1 MFKMI
6 QIDKYSKKYEIA
18 LGRRNSAQYATKLD
32 SELKTPEWMELY
44 SKLKSLDKITKVSEF
59 DENETQLVKL
69 FEQLYEKITAPG
81 LDAFISWV
89 ESSTTSKNTENIKKF
104 KKYLKGEYDNY
115 ADEIEGILTSKE
127 IISNFPADSIF
138 GKLIS
143 NFESKIKRLIT
154 NFIDSDKFENEIDG
168 LLSKI
173 KLEMDNVSTI
183 TELNFILFNQLFTE
197 EQAKDEKLS
206 FYNDIFENIRK
217 KYQSIEFQKGE
228 DKNTDLYIRINN
240 RISSV
245 KKCITLLVETNI
257 AKDED
262 EVLKGMFLKFQ
273 KEMPVVED
281 DYLQSL
287 KGFVDN
293 DWENLSDKYYQIKV
307 FYSNAPLSFKPVS
320 FPDLR
325 KGGDLKN
332 LIDSYNL
339 ILKDG
344 DIIIK
349 PAATV
354 NEIKSAINKKSKTIK
369 DLNSDI
375 EKCRISVKEEMTE
388 FIEKYNKQKTMLE
401 KTIEDKEDLKED
413 FDSIYGEDGA
423 LDNLSNGIDEY
434 LSDGSSLLKALS
446 QGIIAQ
452 MVDLMKTTTE
462 KFEETLKKTG
472 LKDSI
477 EWLNDL
483 SDYNLSAEFLDA
495 DKIKQLLSKG
505 LIKIELTK
513 TYK

>member
-18 LGRRNSAQYATKLD
+18 LGRRNSTQYAKMLD
-32 SELKTPEWMELY
+32 SELQSPEWMEQF
-44 SKLKSLDKITKVSEF
+44 SKLNSLDNISKASEF
-59 DENETQLVKL
+59 GENETKLVKL

-89 ESSTTSKNTENIKKF
+89 ESSTTSKNIENVRKF

-115 ADEIEGILTSKE
+115 ADEIESILASKE
-127 IISNFPADSIF
+127 IISRFPENSIF

-143 NFESKIKRLIT
+143 NFENKIKRLVT
-154 NFIDSDKFENEIDG
+154 SFIDSDKFENEIDG

-173 KLEMDNVSTI
+173 KVEMDNVSMI
-183 TELNFILFNQLFTE
+183 RELSFTSFNLLFTE
-197 EQAKDEKLS
+197 EQAKDETLS
-206 FYNDIFENIRK
+206 FYDDIFENIRK
-217 KYQSIEFQKGE
+217 KYQSIEIQKGE
-228 DKNTDLYIRINN
+228 DKNTDLYVRINS

-245 KKCITLLVETNI
+245 KKCISLLVETNI
-257 AKDED
+257 ANDED
-262 EVLKGMFLKFQ
+262 DVLKSMFLRFQ
-273 KEMPVVED
+273 KEMAVVED

-287 KGFVDN
+287 KGFIDN
-293 DWENLSDKYYQIKV
+293 EWENVSDKYYQIKE
-307 FYSNAPLSFKPVS
+307 FYSNAPLSFKPIS

-325 KGGDLKN
+325 KGGDLNN
-332 LIDSYNL
+332 LIDTYNL

-344 DIIIK
+344 DLIIK

-354 NEIKSAINKKSKTIK
+354 SEIKSAVNKKSKTIK

-375 EKCRISVKEEMTE
+375 EKCRVSVKEEMSE
-388 FIEKYNKQKTMLE
+388 FIEKYNKQKTMLK
-401 KTIEDKEDLKED
+401 KTIEDKEGLKED

-423 LDNLSNGIDEY
+423 LDNLSNGIEEY
-434 LSDGSSLLKALS
+434 LSDGASLLEALS
-446 QGIIAQ
+446 QGVVAQ
-452 MVDLMKTTTE
+452 MVGIMKTTTE

-477 EWLNDL
+477 EWLNEL
-483 SDYNLSAEFLDA
+483 SDYNLSAETLDA